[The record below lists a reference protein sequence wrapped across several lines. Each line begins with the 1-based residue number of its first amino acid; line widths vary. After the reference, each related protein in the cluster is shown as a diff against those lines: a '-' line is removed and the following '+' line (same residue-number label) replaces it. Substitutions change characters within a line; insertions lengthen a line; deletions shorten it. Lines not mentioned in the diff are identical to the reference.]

1 MGQSE
6 TIHRSFRQ
14 KLRAELD
21 QRGLGV
27 RTLARQMAEKSNT
40 PARVESI
47 RRQLKRYL
55 SEQDPVSPTAATRH
69 SIEDALELDR
79 DSLSDDGE
87 SRAMPSFE
95 EFIQHHV
102 AQAVDQALRRQEVQA

>member
-1 MGQSE
+1 MGQSD
-6 TIHRSFRQ
+6 TIPRSFRQ
-14 KLRAELD
+14 KLRNEID

-27 RTLARQMAEKSNT
+27 RTLARTMAERSNT

-55 SEQDPVSPTAATRH
+55 SEVDPVSPTAATRH
-69 SIEDALELDR
+69 SIEDALGLER
-79 DSLSDDGE
+79 DSLTDDE
-87 SRAMPSFE
+87 DSRAMPSFE

-102 AQAVDQALRRQEVQA
+102 ERALKRQEVEA